1 MGTTT
6 VRLPGV
12 LRPVVGEVREVVVS
26 GDTVREAVEDLCAQL
41 PALRSRI
48 LDESGA
54 LRRHVL
60 CVHRGEPTRLVDPL
74 PLADGD
80 DLAII
85 PAVSGG

>member
-1 MGTTT
+1 VGTTT

-12 LRPVVGEVREVVVS
+12 LQPVVGDRREVMVS
-26 GDTVREAVEDLCAQL
+26 GATVREAVEDLCAQL

-48 LDESGA
+48 LDEEGA
-54 LRRHVL
+54 LRPHVL
-60 CVHRGEPTRLVDPL
+60 CVHRGEPTRLTGPQ

-80 DLAII
+80 DLAIV